1 MRTPEN
7 RFKRS
12 IAAGRLQNGLWS
24 TLCSNIVADIVAT
37 AGFDWVLIDM
47 EHSPNDLSSVL
58 AQLQVY
64 QGTPTAPVVRP
75 PWNEPVVIKRL
86 LDLGAWSLLL
96 PMVQSAEEAGQAV
109 RSCRYPPRGM
119 RGVSLAQRANRYGAA
134 TDYLQRVEEEV
145 CVLVQIETRAAL
157 DRAGEIAAVEGVDGV
172 FFGPADISAD
182 LGLLGQPMHEEVAE
196 AIRRGG
202 EAVAAAGKPAGILV
216 PNADLARRWVD
227 AGFRFVA
234 TSSDQNLLATA
245 ARELRRAL
253 PGADG

>member
-7 RFKRS
+7 RFKRN
-12 IAAGRLQNGLWS
+12 IAAGRLQNGVWS

-37 AGFDWVLIDM
+37 VGFDWVLIDM
-47 EHSPNDLSSVL
+47 EHSPNELSSVL

-64 QGTPTAPVVRP
+64 AHTPTTPVVRP
-75 PWNEPVVIKRL
+75 PWNEPVIIKRL
-86 LDLGAWSLLL
+86 LDLGAWTLLF
-96 PMVQSAEEAGQAV
+96 PMVQSAEEAEQAV
-109 RSCRYPPRGM
+109 RSCRYPPRGL
-119 RGVSLAQRANRYGAA
+119 RGVSLAQRANGFGAA
-134 TDYLQRVEEEV
+134 ADYLDRVEDEI

-157 DRAGEIAAVEGVDGV
+157 ERAGEIAAVEGVDGV

-182 LGLLGQPMHEEVAE
+182 LGLIGQPMHETVAD
-196 AIRRGG
+196 AIRAGG

-216 PNADLARRWVD
+216 PNADLARRWTD

-245 ARELRRAL
+245 ARELVKAL
-253 PGADG
+253 PRADG